1 VCLVFETPLRQFGD
15 VGGGGHRPSGRE
27 RRKRLGR
34 LFLGGDAEE
43 PWDVRETRAVHG
55 ARIQVRASAS
65 RRRARDRKHVEPR
78 YVGQDAQRGVACN
91 EASVR
96 ILWGKRVGARRHPR
110 RDSIVFPDDRTDG
123 FSELSEL
130 VGRAREKLLRGKEPV
145 TIRPIQQT
153 SLVEKRAC
161 VLEFFCS
168 EGPCRQTT
176 FEQSGSNENR

>member
-1 VCLVFETPLRQFGD
+1 LRQFGD
-15 VGGGGHRPSGRE
+15 VRGGGHRPSWRKG
-27 RRKRLGR
+27 RKRLVR
-34 LFLGGDAEE
+34 FLLERNAEE
-43 PWDVRETRAVHG
+43 RWDVRETRGVRG
-55 ARIQVRASAS
+55 ARIQVRASVS
-65 RRRARDRKHVEPR
+65 RRRVRDREDVEPR
-78 YVGQDAQRGVACN
+78 HVGEDAQRGVACD

-123 FSELSEL
+123 FSKLSEL
-130 VGRAREKLLRGKEPV
+130 VGGAREKLLRGKEPV